1 LRDLRAFLTVVRT
14 ASFTAAARELGYTQ
28 SAVSQQIA
36 SLEEET
42 GRRLLDR
49 RPVRPTPAGARL
61 AEHATRILQRL
72 DVARSELTGHAD
84 VGSELRL
91 DVCPLAAPDLLADGL
106 RVLRRSHP
114 MLQIFVHSADVDEA
128 VGAVAAGQAGAALVD
143 GITAAD
149 SPLGLADAGL
159 LASTALAEVPLVVV
173 LPDGHP
179 LHTQPALDL
188 DALRD
193 APWIVAPSLSW
204 PAIANAGVGGPVV
217 YQGSDLATLLSLVR
231 AGHGVALLPD
241 GPWAAGEGFIR
252 IPLRHPALVHRSE
265 VVTLHNPAPVVEHLI
280 EALRS
285 RSRL

>member
-1 LRDLRAFLTVVRT
+1 MRT

-42 GRRLLDR
+42 GRRLLER

-61 AEHATRILQRL
+61 AEHATRILLRV
-72 DVARSELTGHAD
+72 DVARSELAGPAD
-84 VGSELRL
+84 PDTELRL
-91 DVCPLAAPDLLADGL
+91 YICPLAAPDLLADGL
-106 RVLRRSHP
+106 RILRRSHP
-114 MLQIFVHSADVDEA
+114 TLRISVHSVEVAEA
-128 VGAVAAGQAGAALVD
+128 VGAVAAGQAAAALVD

-179 LHTQPALDL
+179 LRTQPALDL
-188 DALRD
+188 DTLRD

-204 PAIANAGVGGPVV
+204 PAITDAGVGGPVG
-217 YQGSDLATLLSLVR
+217 YRGRDLATLLSLVR

-241 GPWAAGEGFIR
+241 GPWAAAEGIIR

-265 VVTLHNPAPVVEHLI
+265 VVTLHHPAPVVEQLT

>member
-1 LRDLRAFLTVVRT
+1 
-14 ASFTAAARELGYTQ
+14 LGYTQ

-36 SLEEET
+36 SLEEEA
-42 GRRLLDR
+42 GCRLLDR

-61 AEHATRILQRL
+61 AEHATRILLRL
-72 DVARSELTGHAD
+72 DVARSELTVRSD
-84 VGSELRL
+84 LDTELRV

-106 RVLRRSHP
+106 RALRRSHP
-114 MLQIFVHSADVDEA
+114 TVRISVRSAEVAEA
-128 VGAVAAGQAGAALVD
+128 VGAVAAGHADAALVD

-159 LASTALAEVPLVVV
+159 LASTALAELPLVVV
-173 LPDGHP
+173 LPHGHP
-179 LHTQPALDL
+179 LRTQGALDL
-188 DALRD
+188 DTLRD

-204 PAIANAGVGGPVV
+204 PAITDAGLGGPVV

-241 GPWAAGEGFIR
+241 VPWATDDGIIR
-252 IPLRHPALVHRSE
+252 IPLRHPTLVHRSE
-265 VVTLHNPAPVVEHLI
+265 VVTLRNPSPVVGHLI

-285 RSRL
+285 RSPL

>member
-1 LRDLRAFLTVVRT
+1 MRDLRAFLTVVRT

-36 SLEEET
+36 SLEAET

-61 AEHATRILQRL
+61 AEHATRILLRL

-84 VGSELRL
+84 VGSELRI

-114 MLQIFVHSADVDEA
+114 TLRIFVHSAEVDEA

-159 LASTALAEVPLVVV
+159 LASTALAEVPLVLV

-179 LHTQPALDL
+179 LRTQAALDL
-188 DALRD
+188 DTLRD
-193 APWIVAPSLSW
+193 APWIVAPSLWW
-204 PAIANAGVGGPVV
+204 PDITNAGVGGPVV
-217 YQGSDLATLLSLVR
+217 YHGSDLATLLSLVR

-241 GPWAAGEGFIR
+241 GPWAAGEGIIR

-265 VVTLHNPAPVVEHLI
+265 VVTLHNPAPVVERLI

>member
-1 LRDLRAFLTVVRT
+1 MRT

-42 GRRLLDR
+42 GRRLLER

-61 AEHATRILQRL
+61 AEHATRILLRL
-72 DVARSELTGHAD
+72 DVARSELAGPAD
-84 VGSELRL
+84 LDAELRL

-114 MLQIFVHSADVDEA
+114 TLRISVHSAEVAEA

-179 LHTQPALDL
+179 LRTQPALDL
-188 DALRD
+188 DTLRD

-204 PAIANAGVGGPVV
+204 PAITDAGVGGPVV
-217 YQGSDLATLLSLVR
+217 YQGRDLATLLSLVR
-231 AGHGVALLPD
+231 AGHGVAAVARRALGGRRRDHSHPFAAP
-241 GPWAAGEGFIR
+241 GPGAPQRGGDPAQPGAGRRAASPRRCEAAHDCERGF
-252 IPLRHPALVHRSE
+252 
-265 VVTLHNPAPVVEHLI
+265 
-280 EALRS
+280 S
-285 RSRL
+285 RWV

>member
-1 LRDLRAFLTVVRT
+1 VVRT

-42 GRRLLDR
+42 GCRLLER

-61 AEHATRILQRL
+61 AEHATRILLRL
-72 DVARSELTGHAD
+72 DVARSELTAHPDLTAK
-84 VGSELRL
+84 LRV

-106 RVLRRSHP
+106 RALRRSHP
-114 MLQIFVHSADVDEA
+114 TVRISVRAAEVAEA
-128 VGAVAAGQAGAALVD
+128 VGAVAAGHAGAALVD

-179 LHTQPALDL
+179 LRTQSTLDL
-188 DALRD
+188 DTLRD

-204 PAIANAGVGGPVV
+204 PAITDAGVGGPVV
-217 YQGSDLATLLSLVR
+217 YEGRDLATLLSLVR

-241 GPWAAGEGFIR
+241 GPWAAGDGI
-252 IPLRHPALVHRSE
+252 ICLPLRHPALVHRTE
-265 VVTLHNPAPVVEHLI
+265 VVTLRNPAPVVEHLT

-285 RSRL
+285 RSPISRWA